1 LFIFVFLFLSVEL
14 MRDMMLMW
22 DMWDKLM
29 MEGDV
34 EGDREEDSEEI
45 VEGNE
50 VGGLVSVW

>member
-1 LFIFVFLFLSVEL
+1 

-50 VGGLVSVW
+50 VGGLVSV